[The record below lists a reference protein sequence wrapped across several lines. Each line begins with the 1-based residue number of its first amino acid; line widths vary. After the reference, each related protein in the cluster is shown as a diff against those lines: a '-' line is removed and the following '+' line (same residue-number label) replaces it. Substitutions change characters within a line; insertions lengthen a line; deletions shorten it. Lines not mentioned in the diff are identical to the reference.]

1 MPRMPH
7 QDGKHMVYL
16 SLALSTMTTLYGYTA
31 WAMPHI
37 IRFIQQ

>member
-1 MPRMPH
+1 
-7 QDGKHMVYL
+7 MVPKMDSKQVIYL

>member
-1 MPRMPH
+1 MVPRMDNK
-7 QDGKHMVYL
+7 QVIYL
-16 SLALSTMTTLYGYTA
+16 SLALSTMTTIYGYTA

>member
-1 MPRMPH
+1 MIPRM
-7 QDGKHMVYL
+7 DGRQMVYF

-37 IRFIQQ
+37 FRLILH

>member
-1 MPRMPH
+1 MTPPRM
-7 QDGKHMVYL
+7 DGTQVIYL

-37 IRFIQQ
+37 FRYLLH

>member
-1 MPRMPH
+1 MIP
-7 QDGKHMVYL
+7 QLGGKEAVYL

-37 IRFIQQ
+37 IRYLLH